1 MILLDT
7 TQNLACFMQHRRTF
21 LPPKEM
27 TMSDP
32 KNSGLLYGLDQRIP
46 PLQAFFSASQHVLA
60 GLVGIITPPLL
71 IGTALGLDAW
81 LPYLISM
88 SLLASGIGTFLQSNR
103 VWGIGAGM
111 ICMQGTSF
119 AFLGVA
125 ISGGLWVKAQ
135 GGSPEDIMAMLFGVN
150 FVAALVPVI
159 VSRFIDTLKRV
170 FTPVV
175 TGSVIALIG
184 ISLIK
189 VSVINWCGGEKAQD
203 FASLSNLA
211 LGALTLGVIVVLS
224 CSGNRWLRLSSVVT
238 GIAAGC
244 IAAALSGKFQVHEL
258 GESVF
263 RLPSLF
269 PFGFH
274 FNSTLFIPVVLV
286 SLVCIIEAVGDLTAN
301 SLISGNSITD
311 KTFSTRLKGGILA
324 DGLSCMIA
332 AMLSA
337 FPNTTFAQN
346 NGVIQMTG
354 VASRFVGRYVG
365 VILILLGL
373 FPPFSEALRQ
383 IPTPVLG
390 GATMVMFGCVVTAG
404 IRILSQAPL
413 TRREILIVGLAFS
426 FGLGIE
432 SVPAS
437 LSHLPPMFENLF
449 DSAATTGGL
458 VAIVLNLLI
467 PGADKPAREE
477 VEQGESAQ
485 SL

>member
-1 MILLDT
+1 M
-7 TQNLACFMQHRRTF
+7 
-21 LPPKEM
+21 
-27 TMSDP
+27 
-32 KNSGLLYGLDQRIP
+32 YGLDQRIP
-46 PLQAFFSASQHVLA
+46 PVQAFFSASQHVMA

-71 IGTALGLDAW
+71 IGTALGLEAW

-103 VWGIGAGM
+103 VWGVGAGM

-150 FVAALVPVI
+150 AVAALVPVI

-189 VSVINWCGGEKAQD
+189 VSVINWCGGQNAQD

-211 LGALTLGVIVVLS
+211 LGALTLGVIVLLS
-224 CSGNRWLRLSSVVT
+224 CSGNRWLRLSSIVVGILT
-238 GIAAGC
+238 GC
-244 IAAALSGKFQVHEL
+244 VAAALSGKFQVHGL
-258 GESVF
+258 GDSLF
-263 RLPSLF
+263 RLPALF

-274 FNSTLFIPVVLV
+274 FNSSLFVPVVLV

-301 SLISGNSITD
+301 HLISGKSITD
-311 KTFSTRLKGGILA
+311 KAFSARLKGGILA
-324 DGLSCMIA
+324 DGMSCMIA

-354 VASRFVGRYVG
+354 VASRFVGRYIG
-365 VILILLGL
+365 VMLILLAL

-404 IRILSQAPL
+404 IRILSQTAL
-413 TRREILIVGLAFS
+413 TRREMLIVGLAFS

-432 SVPAS
+432 SVPAA
-437 LSHLPPMFENLF
+437 LSHLPPLFANLF
-449 DSAATTGGL
+449 GSAATSGGI
-458 VAIVLNLLI
+458 VAIVLNILI
-467 PGADKPAREE
+467 PGGQEPVPQDATKE
-477 VEQGESAQ
+477 ESAP
-485 SL
+485 SV